1 MTTAIKTNT
10 YEDVRLNEGAEFA
23 ALMDRIETFIPLI
36 KENAEKNEEIGKL
49 TDETVAA
56 LHEVGAF
63 RIGVPEALGGY
74 ELTPRQTI
82 QVLEKVSYAD
92 PSTGW
97 VLMALQM
104 ITGTTGAYLPPEAQ
118 DELFADGN
126 YPLIAGQ
133 GTRSGKAMRVE
144 GGYRV
149 SGRWSFGS
157 GMLHATHVHSAA
169 YDAENDRPIVVTFP
183 KDQAELYFNWD
194 VMGLRA
200 TGSIDYSCEDL
211 FVPDTYVYEPT
222 TTAPLAGGALYRL
235 GLANMSGICH
245 TGWALGVGRRLLDE
259 MKDLAQKKHGSS
271 GTSVDTDHF
280 HAEYARAEARMRSA
294 RAWVMDVWADNEA
307 TLDAGEL
314 LSMEQET
321 LTRLMLNNTT
331 WAVHEVGEI
340 VHYWSATA
348 MARRGDLQRLF
359 RDLNVGT
366 GHVTSGPVVLQACG
380 KYLAGLAP
388 GAFWAFIKLIEP
400 DKETGK

>member
-1 MTTAIKTNT
+1 MTAAVKTENGKVT
-10 YEDVRLNEGAEFA
+10 RLNPGVEFE
-23 ALMDRIETFIPLI
+23 ALMERLDAITPLL
-36 KENAEKNEEIGKL
+36 KENGEKNEEIGHL
-49 TDETVAA
+49 TDETVNA

-63 RIGVPEALGGY
+63 RIGIPESLGGY

-92 PSTGW
+92 PATGW

-104 ITGTTGAYLPPEAQ
+104 VTGTTGAYLPAEAQ
-118 DELFADGN
+118 KELFGGGN

-133 GTRSGKAMRVE
+133 GTRSGKAVRVE
-144 GGYRV
+144 GGYQV
-149 SGRWSFGS
+149 SGKWSFGS

-169 YDAENDRPIVVTFP
+169 YDADNDRPIVVTFP
-183 KDQAELYFNWD
+183 REQATLEDNWD

-211 FVPDTYVYEPT
+211 FVPDAYVYEPT

-259 MKDLAQKKHGSS
+259 MKSLAQKKTGSP

-280 HAEYARAEARMRSA
+280 HAEFGRAESRLRSA
-294 RAWVMDVWADNEA
+294 RAWAMEVWADNES
-307 TLDAGEL
+307 TIDSGDL
-314 LSMEQET
+314 LSVEQET

-331 WAVHEVGEI
+331 WAAHEVGNI
-340 VHYWSATA
+340 VHLWAATA

-366 GHVTSGPVVLQACG
+366 GHVTSGPVVLQSCG

-388 GAFWAFIKLIEP
+388 DAFWAFIKLVEK
-400 DKETGK
+400 DKEA